1 MTTQY
6 TSLKKLASAKLRPL
20 ANNACVQVNRSSHSL
35 VVYGQCST
43 ELYYKLVKHFHITQ
57 YSDGDSADVTHIDA
71 GLIDCRRAAIALPQT
86 NGCVKPSLIFL
97 LVDDNSYFTDDADAL
112 VASKLADG
120 ATDKSSHVELITEAE
135 INSGILNLRLALNK
149 AQQPNSADITKA
161 KISAAQAT
169 TAKPDNHKV
178 RQPLHAIGLFASSL
192 EPSLNS
198 IEQKA
203 TLSKI
208 LKSCNELNEL
218 LNASGKSDKLS
229 SAPHGFE
236 DTALEKNAHLLGGS
250 IGSTADQS
258 YKVMLIDDD
267 PAVLD
272 ATHLLL
278 SEMNCDSYP
287 ANNINEA
294 LEILHELDEL
304 PDLLVVDYDLG
315 NDTTGDTAI
324 KEICA
329 AAGTQLPAV
338 MVSGSIDHMEKI
350 SGNRNIFKV
359 LSKPVNP
366 DVLLS
371 TINHAVTQKYN

>member
-6 TSLKKLASAKLRPL
+6 ASLKKLASAKVTPL
-20 ANNACVQVNRSSHSL
+20 ANNACVQVNRSCHSL

-43 ELYYKLVKHFHITQ
+43 ELYYKLVKNFHITQ
-57 YSDGDSADVTHIDA
+57 YSDGECADVTEIDA
-71 GLIDCRRAAIALPQT
+71 GLIDCRDAAIALPQT
-86 NGCVKPSLIFL
+86 NGCVQPSRIFL
-97 LVDDNSYFTDDADAL
+97 LVDDNSFFAGGADAL
-112 VASKLADG
+112 VANEMANRPADRIG
-120 ATDKSSHVELITEAE
+120 HVELITEAE
-135 INSGILNLRLALNK
+135 IDRGILNLRLALHK
-149 AQQPNSADITKA
+149 AQQAKSAELTAA
-161 KISAAQAT
+161 KTA

-192 EPSLNS
+192 EPSLTSN
-198 IEQKA
+198 EQKA

-208 LKSCNELNEL
+208 LTSCNELNSL
-218 LNASGKSDKLS
+218 LNASDKSDYHYS
-229 SAPHGFE
+229 DHGFH
-236 DTALEKNAHLLGGS
+236 DLALIQDAHKSNSS
-250 IGSTADQS
+250 ISSTADQS

-278 SEMNCDSYP
+278 SEMNCDTYP
-287 ANNINEA
+287 ANNIPEA

-315 NDTTGDTAI
+315 NNTTGDTAI

-338 MVSGSIDHMEKI
+338 MVSGSIDHMKNI
-350 SGNRNIFKV
+350 SGNKSIFKV

-366 DVLLS
+366 EVLLS
-371 TINHAVTQKYN
+371 TINHAVAQKCN